1 MLETFVPSLYEP
13 TILFAGTEE
22 MGSSQ
27 DEQRDFL
34 ALDIECT
41 EFTTLENGTHY
52 SSGRSNADSCQVA
65 NLMDVACNGQD
76 HGPSAQTLAIVSPDG
91 PTQTTDEPMQTT
103 ATKEPTRRLRPL
115 SGPAPQPKRFFRRC
129 WRGLSMRA
137 VSREQLKSCMV
148 E

>member
-1 MLETFVPSLYEP
+1 
-13 TILFAGTEE
+13 

-41 EFTTLENGTHY
+41 EFSTLDNGTHY

-65 NLMDVACNGQD
+65 NLMDVASNGQD
-76 HGPSAQTLAIVSPDG
+76 YGPSAQTLAIVSPDG
-91 PTQTTDEPMQTT
+91 PTQTTEEPMPTT

-115 SGPAPQPKRFFRRC
+115 SGPAPQPKRFFRSF
-129 WRGLSMRA
+129 WRGLSKRA
-137 VSREQLKSCMV
+137 FSREQLKSCMD

>member
-1 MLETFVPSLYEP
+1 MLETFVSFQYKP
-13 TILFAGTEE
+13 TILFAKGKE

-34 ALDIECT
+34 SLNIECT
-41 EFTTLENGTHY
+41 EFTTLENDTHY